1 MLSLDKV
8 GIDFGGTWILKDA
21 SYQFAP
27 GDRVGLIGR
36 NGAGKSTLL
45 RMIAG
50 DVSPTAGHVH
60 LSGKT
65 KVAFFNQDLL
75 SYQTDKSAVEV
86 AREAFAEQ
94 LALKDEIDELLE
106 KLEAGIAE
114 VELWD
119 TLAVKQAEFETLGGT
134 SIDAVVHGVL
144 SGLGF
149 SPEEHHMPF
158 HTFSGGWRMRILL
171 AKMLL
176 TNPDYLLLDEPT
188 NHLDLPS
195 IQWLENYL
203 KNFGGACIIVSHD
216 RMFMDRMAKK
226 VVEISLRKLHVYNG
240 NYQYYLNEKALRQEQ
255 HLRSYQ
261 NQQKYIE
268 EQERFITR
276 FKAKATKA
284 RQAQSK
290 LKQLEKLERIEAPE
304 EENFNLKIR
313 FVTKTTSGKEVLKLS
328 DIDKSYGPKEII
340 KGGKGEI
347 LRNDKIGLIGAN
359 GLGKST
365 LLRIIAQKEE
375 FGGTH
380 KLGYNV
386 IFDFFAQHQLE
397 ALNLKNTVLQEVQ
410 GAAVGKT
417 ETEVRN
423 VLGSFMFSGEE
434 VDKKVEVLSGG
445 EKSRVA
451 LAKTLLSEANFLLLD
466 EPTNHLDIQSI
477 QMLVEALAAYQG
489 TYVVV
494 SHDRFFLQQVSNKIW
509 YLEEKQIKE
518 YPGTYNEFS
527 EWKARQDQATESEV
541 SPTLS
546 VEKEADKKGELS
558 YKELKKRK
566 NLLRKLA
573 RDQEK
578 FEADIEAKEEVL
590 KSLELDMADP
600 ENARDFDKL
609 SALQDTFNK
618 EQTLLNQLTE
628 QWEAVSIELEELE
641 NS

>member
-8 GIDFGGTWILKDA
+8 GIDFGGTWIFKDA

-50 DVSPTAGHVH
+50 DMSPTEGAVH

-106 KLEAGIAE
+106 KIEGGADDAD
-114 VELWD
+114 LWD
-119 TLAVKQAEFETLGGT
+119 SLAAKQAEFETRGGS
-134 SIDAVVHGVL
+134 SIDAVVHSVL

-149 SPEEHHMPF
+149 SAEEHHMPF

-176 TNPDYLLLDEPT
+176 TEPDYLLLDEPT

-203 KNFGGACIIVSHD
+203 KNFAGACIIVSHD

-226 VVEISLRKLHVYNG
+226 VIEITLKRLHVYNG
-240 NYQYYLNEKALRQEQ
+240 NYQYYLSEKALRREQ

-313 FVTKTTSGKEVLKLS
+313 FVMKVTSGKEVLKLEN
-328 DIDKSYGPKEII
+328 IEKSYGPKDII
-340 KGGKGEI
+340 KQGNGEI

-365 LLRIIAQKEE
+365 LLRIIAQREE

-380 KLGYNV
+380 KLGHNV

-397 ALNLKNTVLQEVQ
+397 ALTLKNTILQEVQ
-410 GAAVGKT
+410 AAAVGKT

-434 VDKKVEVLSGG
+434 VDKKIEVLSGG

-477 QMLVEALAAYQG
+477 QMLVEALGAYQG

-494 SHDRFFLQQVSNKIW
+494 SHDRFFLQQVTNKIW
-509 YLEEKQIKE
+509 YLEDKQIKE
-518 YPGTYNEFS
+518 YPGTYDEFA
-527 EWKARQDQATESEV
+527 EWKARQDVASAENDAPVQEEKSEKN
-541 SPTLS
+541 P
-546 VEKEADKKGELS
+546 KGELS
-558 YKELKKRK
+558 YKEQKRRK
-566 NLLRKLA
+566 NLRRKLA

-578 FEADIEAKEEVL
+578 LEADIEVVEGEL
-590 KSLELDMADP
+590 KHLESQMADP
-600 ENARDFDKL
+600 ENARNFDKL
-609 SALQDTFNK
+609 SALQKSFDEVQK
-618 EQTLLNQLTE
+618 KLNTLTE
-628 QWEAVSIELEELE
+628 SWETVSMELEELE
-641 NS
+641 GE